1 LAKQLGAKNFTT
13 NSELIMTQEKEN
25 TSNLKKALPVL
36 VKKLCLLNGCSV
48 PGLLRRLVVAE
59 AKRYGLIEAR
69 GLEG

>member
-1 LAKQLGAKNFTT
+1 
-13 NSELIMTQEKEN
+13 MTEIKEK
-25 TSNLKKALPVL
+25 TRNLEKALPIL